1 MIDPVVRH
9 LVLMQYDITS
19 RFEYF
24 PLEFGRRSVKL
35 LIKCLFSGYCAKL
48 HTAHRIIITKSSFC
62 FIIKIHNL
70 QKGAKFGIIEQSG
83 RN

>member
-35 LIKCLFSGYCAKL
+35 LIKCLFQDFVQSSIQ
-48 HTAHRIIITKSSFC
+48 HT
-62 FIIKIHNL
+62 
-70 QKGAKFGIIEQSG
+70 G
-83 RN
+83 